1 MTPTR
6 RGVRA
11 ILLLPALV
19 LIGSLAACAPAV
31 PTTTSP
37 PSASASA
44 KPTAAPNTPPAVAFG
59 GNCESMLETK
69 TATAFLGAPVSLAA
83 SPIVGPPDYA
93 VTSLGGLEC
102 IWSDPTS
109 KGEQF
114 LDVFA
119 LRADLE
125 PPGDKPL
132 DCDAGSGADQCYFN
146 VVDGGYWFSGHAI
159 AVNGV
164 TATPTPAA
172 VASIEALLKA
182 DAKTASAPPATKAV
196 AGAWTKPADCNA
208 LNTAAGIVAASGSP
222 TLQAN
227 PLDTESDAPDAYYT
241 ALTTSGY
248 LGCAYA
254 SDGTVATG
262 KLQGFTVELA
272 PGGAWAQK
280 LLSSPPEAGY
290 TKASVSI
297 PGTDAAYTF
306 SDTQGIEYIEVFK
319 GVNWVA
325 FEPFGG
331 PISVAQL
338 TPVIGGI
345 LKALH

>member
-11 ILLLPALV
+11 FLLLPAII

-31 PTTTSP
+31 PTTTSS
-37 PSASASA
+37 PSASASSQ
-44 KPTAAPNTPPAVAFG
+44 PTAAPNSPPAVAFG

-69 TATAFLGAPVSLAA
+69 TATAFLGAPVSLAP

-102 IWSDPTS
+102 VWADATS
-109 KGEQF
+109 TGEQF

-119 LRADLE
+119 LPANLEVAD
-125 PPGDKPL
+125 DKTL
-132 DCDAGSGADQCYFN
+132 DCDTGSGADQCYFN
-146 VVDGGYWFSGHAI
+146 VIDGGYWFSGHAI

-182 DAKTASAPPATKAV
+182 NAATAGDPPATKQV
-196 AGAWTKPADCNA
+196 AGAWTKPADCDA
-208 LNTAAGIVAASGSP
+208 LNSAAGIVAASGSP
-222 TLQAN
+222 TLEPD
-227 PLDTESDAPDAYYT
+227 PLDTESDAPDGYYT

-248 LGCAYA
+248 LGCAFGT
-254 SDGTVATG
+254 DGKVAKG
-262 KLQGFTVELA
+262 QLAGFTVELA

-280 LLSSPPEAGY
+280 LLTAPQAAGL
-290 TKASVSI
+290 TKAAVSI
-297 PGTDAAYTF
+297 PGADAAYTF
-306 SDTQGIEYIEVFK
+306 SDAQGVEYIEVFK

-331 PISVAQL
+331 PITVAQL

-345 LKALH
+345 LKALG